1 MLGSHGNK
9 QSRVRCGA
17 AGDLGAS
24 GLENVVVPKGG
35 TCLPVA
41 HVPLAAPD
49 GSPVSNGVKVL

>member
-1 MLGSHGNK
+1 M
-9 QSRVRCGA
+9 
-17 AGDLGAS
+17 GDLGAS